1 MSNHSKHSIS
11 FHNTKFR
18 IPFHGSATSANGNS
32 KTTRRLKLS
41 KSSTHRVRFETFR
54 LSFSNFNTETISR
67 EQHVGTTNPNFPRGT
82 YIPNSVLPEFLHGG
96 SIHTCFPTE
105 SFGSFQLNSHVLIR
119 FSKQRDFRGVLT
131 LQINTTLT
139 KNKWS
144 VRPTVHNTLPAI
156 LTSASPCKGSTVTR
170 EFSSVQRRARHEVC
184 LHSDFC
190 RSILPT
196 S

>member
-1 MSNHSKHSIS
+1 MSNHSKNSIS

-32 KTTRRLKLS
+32 KQ
-41 KSSTHRVRFETFR
+41 HVD
-54 LSFSNFNTETISR
+54 SNFRNPALTESDSKLFDFRFQTLTRKPFPVDNTLELIIPTFLAA
-67 EQHVGTTNPNFPRGT
+67 P

-131 LQINTTLT
+131 FQINATLT
-139 KNKWS
+139 KNK
-144 VRPTVHNTLPAI
+144 
-156 LTSASPCKGSTVTR
+156 
-170 EFSSVQRRARHEVC
+170 
-184 LHSDFC
+184 
-190 RSILPT
+190 
-196 S
+196 